1 MDSKIQILIQSYN
14 GKTIVESFSKSTK
27 IYEILD
33 ILKKHNVSN
42 ESIYLTFNSK
52 ILKKSNTLQQ
62 YNIENNDILFLNS
75 RIKGGVFPI
84 IIAVLI
90 LIMTFMITFLIL
102 LEDLIVI
109 FVKLIEIIPLILIP
123 KRFINDIIFG
133 ITFAIKSTSEECF
146 HQLIQEHLERR
157 SSR

>member
-52 ILKKSNTLQQ
+52 ILKKVIH
-62 YNIENNDILFLNS
+62 YNNIIL
-75 RIKGGVFPI
+75 RI
-84 IIAVLI
+84 
-90 LIMTFMITFLIL
+90 MIYYF
-102 LEDLIVI
+102 
-109 FVKLIEIIPLILIP
+109 
-123 KRFINDIIFG
+123 
-133 ITFAIKSTSEECF
+133 
-146 HQLIQEHLERR
+146 
-157 SSR
+157 